1 MKNSFYYPAM
11 RAMNLLAIDTGFLV
25 ANFRLKMKQHPETF
39 KYFFKLLLIYANQSE
54 LLMKKVEADKNDK

>member
-25 ANFRLKMKQHPETF
+25 ANFRLKIKQHPETF
-39 KYFFKLLLIYANQSE
+39 KYFFKLFLTYSNQTELLI
-54 LLMKKVEADKNDK
+54 KKVEED